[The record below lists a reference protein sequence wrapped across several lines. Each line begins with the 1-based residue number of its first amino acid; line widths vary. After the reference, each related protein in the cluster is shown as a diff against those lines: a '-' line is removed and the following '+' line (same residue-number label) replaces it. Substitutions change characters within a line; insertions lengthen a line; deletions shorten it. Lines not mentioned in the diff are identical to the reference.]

1 MSPNERRRQRAA
13 EALKC
18 YIYGRGEVFENSLSE
33 MSDLIA
39 DLCHLA
45 MVSDEKQSIWDATHS
60 DSIIRM
66 GQLHFFEE
74 FENPEEDAEESD
86 NG

>member
-1 MSPNERRRQRAA
+1 MSPNERRRERAR
-13 EALKC
+13 EALKS
-18 YIYGRGEVFENSLSE
+18 YIEGRGEVFEHSLAD

-45 MVSDEKQSIWDATHS
+45 MVSDEKLSPWDASHA

-66 GQLHFFEE
+66 GQLHFSEE
-74 FENPEEDAEESD
+74 FENP
-86 NG
+86 